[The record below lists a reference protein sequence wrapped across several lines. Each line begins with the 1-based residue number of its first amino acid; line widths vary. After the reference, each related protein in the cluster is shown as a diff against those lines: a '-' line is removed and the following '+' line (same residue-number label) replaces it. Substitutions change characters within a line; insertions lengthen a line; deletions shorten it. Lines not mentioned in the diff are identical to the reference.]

1 MSMSAT
7 LPTARAKS
15 GARTPSAERAA
26 SRRPPPARREPGED
40 VRTDEQQAEAAERRR
55 LESDLRQAIA
65 QGRMALHF
73 QPRVMLA
80 TGTPTGAE
88 ALVRWPHR
96 KRGLIAP
103 SAFLPYAERSGLITR
118 LGGWVLDEACREARA
133 WPPGTRLAV
142 NVAARQISDGVLL
155 HQVGLAL
162 AAQALPSEQLELEL
176 PEQAVIDI
184 AEDTLLM
191 LAALRDTGV
200 SIALDDFGAGQTS
213 LAALRRLPLSSVKLD
228 RSLVRGLPDGTEDAA
243 LARAIIT
250 AAHALGLAVIA
261 EGVETES
268 QRRFLAEAGCDEA
281 QGHLF
286 GGAVPAVALRPLF
299 AARPP

>member
-1 MSMSAT
+1 MSMPAALSD
-7 LPTARAKS
+7 
-15 GARTPSAERAA
+15 ARTRSVARTVP
-26 SRRPPPARREPGED
+26 RRPPPGRRQPDEDAQAGEHP
-40 VRTDEQQAEAAERRR
+40 AETAERRR

-65 QGRMALHF
+65 QGRMTLHF
-73 QPRVMLA
+73 QPRVVLA

-88 ALVRWPHR
+88 ALLRWPHR

-133 WPPGTRLAV
+133 WPAGTRLAV
-142 NVAARQISDGVLL
+142 NVAARQISNGVLL
-155 HQVGLAL
+155 DQVGHAL

-176 PEQAVIDI
+176 PEQAVLDV
-184 AEDTLLM
+184 AEDTLLT
-191 LAALRDTGV
+191 LAALRDSGV

-213 LAALRRLPLSSVKLD
+213 LAALRRLPLSAVKLD
-228 RSLVRGLPDGTEDAA
+228 RSLVRGLPAGTEDAA
-243 LARAIIT
+243 VARAIIGT
-250 AAHALGLAVIA
+250 AHALGLAVIA
-261 EGVETES
+261 EGVETEA

-286 GGAVPAVALRPLF
+286 GGAMPAPALRALLATQP
-299 AARPP
+299 A

>member
-1 MSMSAT
+1 T
-7 LPTARAKS
+7 
-15 GARTPSAERAA
+15 GHTPSE
-26 SRRPPPARREPGED
+26 
-40 VRTDEQQAEAAERRR
+40 EQQAEAAERRR

-65 QGRMALHF
+65 QGRMTVHF
-73 QPRVMLA
+73 QPRVILA
-80 TGTPTGAE
+80 TGMPTGAE
-88 ALVRWPHR
+88 ALLRWPHR

-118 LGGWVLDEACREARA
+118 LGGWVLDAACREARG
-133 WPPGTRLAV
+133 WPAGTRLAV

-155 HQVGLAL
+155 HQVGQAL
-162 AAQALPSEQLELEL
+162 AAQALPAEQLELEL
-176 PEQAVIDI
+176 PEHGVLDI
-184 AEDTLLM
+184 AEDTLLT

-200 SIALDDFGAGQTS
+200 GIVLDDYGAGQTS

-228 RSLVRGLPDGTEDAA
+228 RSLVRGLPGAIDDAA
-243 LARAIIT
+243 LARAIIG

-261 EGVETES
+261 EGVETEG

-286 GGAVPAVALRPLF
+286 GGAMSAAALRPFL
-299 AARPP
+299 ATPPG